1 MSSPNTPVAQAQVAG
16 AKPDVAVIDDLEPS
30 REMMR
35 RALARSFE
43 ITTYPSVAEALAR
56 FEEEPPEVIVTD
68 LRMPGIDG
76 LQGLRIFRDRG
87 IDAPVIIVTAFA
99 SVETAVEAMKAGAF
113 EYVKKPVDPDA
124 LELLVERAAEHAGLR
139 RENVRLKRELQ
150 GTRGLQ
156 GVIGGSAAMRQL
168 AEVIERVA
176 PTDVPVLIEG
186 ESGTGKDL
194 VARAIHA
201 MSRRAARP
209 YVSLNMSA
217 IPEQLAESELFGHEK
232 GAFSGATMARRGFF
246 AEAAGG
252 TFFLDEIGA
261 LSPALQP
268 KLLRVLQDGD
278 YIPVG
283 SRQAKKADVRIVCA
297 TNEDLKKS
305 VTEGKFREDLYYR
318 IRVVPVRLPPLRE
331 RREDLPLLVA
341 HFIQKHAARLG
352 RPPLPASRGALEALL
367 DHRWP
372 GNVRELENAIE
383 RALLLARGSELLV
396 TDLPPEVLAGAAEGE
411 GGGYRSAR
419 DNWERKYLEEL
430 LLANGGAV
438 AKAADAAGLHRS
450 TFYEKLARHHLVE
463 PGSG

>member
-1 MSSPNTPVAQAQVAG
+1 M
-16 AKPDVAVIDDLEPS
+16 KPDVAVIDDLEPS

-43 ITTYPSVAEALAR
+43 VTTYASVGEALAR
-56 FEEEPPEVIVTD
+56 FEVDPPQVIVTD

-76 LQGLRIFRDRG
+76 LQGLRIFREKG

-113 EYVKKPVDPDA
+113 EYVKKPVDPDT

-139 RENVRLKRELQ
+139 RENARLKRELH

-156 GVIGGSAAMRQL
+156 GVIGNSASMRQL
-168 AEVIERVA
+168 AEVLERVA

-194 VARAIHA
+194 AARAIHA

-209 YVSLNMSA
+209 YLTLNMSA

-232 GAFSGATMARRGFF
+232 GAFSGATTGRRGFF

-261 LSPALQP
+261 LSPGLQP

-283 SRQAKKADVRIVCA
+283 SRQAKKADVRIICA
-297 TNEDLKKS
+297 TNEDLKKA
-305 VTEGKFREDLYYR
+305 VAEGKFREDLYYR
-318 IRVVPVRLPPLRE
+318 IRVMPVRLPPLRE
-331 RREDLPLLVA
+331 RKEDLPLLVE

-352 RPPLPASRGALEALL
+352 RPPLPASAEALQVML
-367 DHRWP
+367 DYRWP
-372 GNVRELENAIE
+372 GNVRELEHAVE
-383 RALLLARGSELLV
+383 RALLLARGTELSV
-396 TDLPPEVLAGAAEGE
+396 ADLPPEVAAGGAEAD

-419 DNWERKYLEEL
+419 DDWERKYLEEL
-430 LLANGGAV
+430 LLANGGSV

-463 PGSG
+463 PGGG